1 MLVLILILCIG
12 TLIVLTTWAKMN
24 VFLTFI
30 IVSVMAAL
38 LLGMPLEQIPKT
50 INKGIGDTLGS
61 LVVVIV
67 LGGMLGKLV
76 GVSGAAQRIATSMRN
91 AFGEKYITWAM
102 SLTGL
107 IVGIPLYY
115 NVGFFLL
122 IPIIFSVASRYKLPL
137 VYIGIP
143 MLTALSVMH
152 GFLPPHPSPMALT
165 VQFQA
170 DIAKVF
176 LYGFIIAVPTIILA
190 GPVFAMTLRNIK
202 SNSKM
207 ILTAEDIPEEN
218 LPGLATSI
226 LSSLL
231 PVILIGV
238 GTLLVNF
245 SGNNPMLQ
253 NVARFLADPGIAMV
267 ETILIA
273 TYTLGIRTGRSLKQ
287 VMDIYADAI
296 KEISLILLIIGS
308 AGILKQV
315 FMDTGVSNQIADGLG
330 QLNMPPLLLGWL
342 IAAILRLCLGPA
354 TVAGLAAAGII
365 FPLMQQTHAD
375 PNLMVLSVGAG
386 SLFFSHVNDTSFW
399 VFKEY
404 FGLDMKRTFMSW
416 TMMET
421 LVSVLGLVGVMA
433 LNAFLHAG

>member
-1 MLVLILILCIG
+1 MLVFILILCIG

-38 LLGMPLEQIPKT
+38 LLGMPLEQVPKT
-50 INKGIGDTLGS
+50 INKGIGDMLGS

-76 GVSGAAQRIATSMRN
+76 GASGAAQRIATSMRK

-122 IPIIFSVASRYKLPL
+122 IPIIFSVAARYKLPL
-137 VYIGIP
+137 VYIGLP

-170 DIAKVF
+170 NIAQVF
-176 LYGFIIAVPTIILA
+176 MYGFIIAIPAIIIA
-190 GPVFAMTLRNIK
+190 GPLFAKTIRGIK
-202 SNSKM
+202 SNSTM
-207 ILTAEDIPEEN
+207 TLVTDDIPDEN
-218 LPGLATSI
+218 LPGLANSI

-231 PVILIGV
+231 PVLLIGL
-238 GTLLVNF
+238 GTLVANF
-245 SGNNPMLQ
+245 SGNNPQVQ
-253 NVARFLADPGIAMV
+253 NIANFLADPGIAMV
-267 ETILIA
+267 GTILIA
-273 TYTLGIRTGRSLKQ
+273 TYTLGISTGRSLKE
-287 VMDIYADAI
+287 VMDVYADAI
-296 KEISLILLIIGS
+296 KEIALILLIIGS

-315 FMDTGVSNQIADGLG
+315 FMDTGVSEQISAGLQ
-330 QLNMPPLLLGWL
+330 QLNMPPLVLGWV
-342 IAAILRLCLGPA
+342 IAAILRLCLGSA
-354 TVAGLAAAGII
+354 TVAGLAAAGIV
-365 FPLMQQTHAD
+365 FPLMQTTHAD
-375 PNLMVLSVGAG
+375 PNLMVLAVGAG
-386 SLFFSHVNDTSFW
+386 SLFCSHVNDTSFW

-404 FGLDMKRTFMSW
+404 FGLDMKQTFMSW
-416 TMMET
+416 SLMET
-421 LVSVLGLVGVMA
+421 MVSVIGLIGVLCINMA
-433 LNAFLHAG
+433 L

>member
-1 MLVLILILCIG
+1 M
-12 TLIVLTTWAKMN
+12 LTTWAKMN

-30 IVSVMAAL
+30 IVSIMAAL
-38 LLGMPLEQIPKT
+38 LLGMPLEMIPKT
-50 INKGIGDTLGS
+50 INKGIGDMLGS

-122 IPIIFSVASRYKLPL
+122 IPIIFSVAARYKLPL

-176 LYGFIIAVPTIILA
+176 MYGFIIAIPTIILA
-190 GPVFAMTLRNIK
+190 GPIFAKTLKGIK
-202 SNSKM
+202 SNST
-207 ILTAEDIPEEN
+207 ITFTAEDIPEEK
-218 LPGLATSI
+218 LPSLATSI

-231 PVILIGV
+231 PVLLIGL
-238 GTLLVNF
+238 GSAIASFAT
-245 SGNNPMLQ
+245 GNPAVQ
-253 NVARFLADPGIAMV
+253 NIAHFIADPAIAMV
-267 ETILIA
+267 GTILIA
-273 TYTLGIRTGRSLKQ
+273 TYTLGIRTGRTLKQ
-287 VMDIYADAI
+287 VMDVYADAI

-315 FMDTGVSNQIADGLG
+315 FIDTGVSGQIADGLQ

-354 TVAGLAAAGII
+354 TVAGLAAAGIV

-386 SLFFSHVNDTSFW
+386 SLFCSHVNDTSFW

-404 FGLDMKRTFMSW
+404 FGLDMKRTFLSW
-416 TMMET
+416 TMMES
-421 LVSVLGLVGVMA
+421 LVSVFGLIGVLI
-433 LNAFLHAG
+433 LNMFI

>member
-1 MLVLILILCIG
+1 MLVFILILCIG

-38 LLGMPLEQIPKT
+38 LLGMPLAQVPKT
-50 INKGIGDTLGS
+50 INKGIGDMLGS

-76 GVSGAAQRIATSMRN
+76 GASGAAQRIATSMRN

-122 IPIIFSVASRYKLPL
+122 IPIIFSVAARYKLPL
-137 VYIGIP
+137 VYIGLP

-170 DIAKVF
+170 NIAQVF
-176 LYGFIIAVPTIILA
+176 IYGFIIAIPTIIIA
-190 GPVFAMTLRNIK
+190 GPLFAKTIRGIQSNSTMTLV
-202 SNSKM
+202 
-207 ILTAEDIPEEN
+207 TDDIPEEN
-218 LPGLATSI
+218 LPGLTNSI

-231 PVILIGV
+231 PVLLIGL
-238 GTLLVNF
+238 GTLVANF
-245 SGNNPMLQ
+245 SGNNPQVQ
-253 NVARFLADPGIAMV
+253 NIAHFLADPGIAMV
-267 ETILIA
+267 GTILIA
-273 TYTLGIRTGRSLKQ
+273 TYTLGISTGRSLKQ
-287 VMDIYADAI
+287 VMDVYADAI
-296 KEISLILLIIGS
+296 KEIALILLIIGS

-315 FMDTGVSNQIADGLG
+315 FMDTGVSEQISAGLQ
-330 QLNMPPLLLGWL
+330 QLNMPPLVLGWV
-342 IAAILRLCLGPA
+342 IAAILRLCLGSA
-354 TVAGLAAAGII
+354 TVAGLAAAGIV
-365 FPLMQQTHAD
+365 FPLMQTTHAD

-386 SLFFSHVNDTSFW
+386 SLFCSHVNDTSFW

-404 FGLDMKRTFMSW
+404 FGLDMKRTFLSW
-416 TMMET
+416 SLMET
-421 LVSVLGLVGVMA
+421 LVSVLGLIGVVL
-433 LNAFLHAG
+433 LNMFI

>member
-1 MLVLILILCIG
+1 MLVFILILCIG

-38 LLGMPLEQIPKT
+38 LLGMPLEQVPKT
-50 INKGIGDTLGS
+50 INKGIGDMLGS

-76 GVSGAAQRIATSMRN
+76 GASGAAQRIATSMRN

-122 IPIIFSVASRYKLPL
+122 IPIIFSVAARYKLPL

-170 DIAKVF
+170 DIAMVF
-176 LYGFIIAVPTIILA
+176 VYGFIIAIPTIIIA
-190 GPVFAMTLRNIK
+190 GPLFAKTLRGIQSNSTMTLV
-202 SNSKM
+202 
-207 ILTAEDIPEEN
+207 TDDIPDEN
-218 LPGLATSI
+218 LPGLANSI

-231 PVILIGV
+231 PVLLIGL
-238 GTLLVNF
+238 GTIVASVF
-245 SGNNPMLQ
+245 AGNLQ
-253 NVARFLADPGIAMV
+253 IKSIAHFIADPNIAMV
-267 ETILIA
+267 GTILIA
-273 TYTLGIRTGRSLKQ
+273 TYTLGIRAGRTLKQ
-287 VMDIYADAI
+287 VMDVYADAI

-315 FMDTGVSNQIADGLG
+315 FVDTGVSTQIAAGL
-330 QLNMPPLLLGWL
+330 QTLNMPPLLLGWL
-342 IAAILRLCLGPA
+342 IAAILRVCLGPA
-354 TVAGLAAAGII
+354 TVAGLAAAGIV
-365 FPLMQQTHAD
+365 FPLMQTTQAD

-386 SLFFSHVNDTSFW
+386 SLFCSHVNDTSFW

-416 TMMET
+416 SLMET
-421 LVSVLGLVGVMA
+421 LVSVLGLIGVLI
-433 LNAFLHAG
+433 LNMFI